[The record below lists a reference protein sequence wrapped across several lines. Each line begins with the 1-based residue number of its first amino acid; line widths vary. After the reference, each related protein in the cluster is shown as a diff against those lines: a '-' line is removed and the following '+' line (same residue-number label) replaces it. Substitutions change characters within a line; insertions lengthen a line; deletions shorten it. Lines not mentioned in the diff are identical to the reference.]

1 MDNNMESA
9 LLKVFVAVANKKSIS
24 LGASILNFTQSNVTL
39 RIKQLEKNLGYL
51 LFHRVPS
58 GVILTKEGEKLYPLA
73 VEIVKKVEEAELKM
87 KNISHQ
93 EILRIG
99 SGQANVA
106 LRLLFFI
113 EKLNKKYPNME
124 LELYANANPQIL
136 EKLLDYKLDI
146 AFITGEPNHKDLMIL
161 NKFDDDLYL
170 VESNNKKSANCLIG
184 YKKDS
189 SHYKF
194 LVEYFIQNN
203 NADFKTIFIENYE
216 VMLGCVKAGM
226 GIAYVSKNIID
237 KYNYT
242 NELKLTKIPNE
253 PLTHLICRKDFIPMI
268 GDYLKKIK
276 LL

>member
-24 LGASILNFTQSNVTL
+24 LGASLLNFTQSNVTL

-58 GVILTKEGEKLYPLA
+58 GVFLTKEGEKLYPLA

-87 KNISHQ
+87 KNITHQ

-106 LRLLFFI
+106 LRLLPFI

-194 LVEYFIQNN
+194 LVEYFTQNN

-242 NELKLTKIPNE
+242 NELKLRKIANE
-253 PLTHLICRKDFIPMI
+253 PQTHLICRKDFIPMI
-268 GDYLKKIK
+268 GDYLKKMK

>member
-106 LRLLFFI
+106 LRLLPFI

-146 AFITGEPNHKDLMIL
+146 AFITGEPNHKDLIVL

-226 GIAYVSKNIID
+226 GMAYVSKNIID

>member
-1 MDNNMESA
+1 MESA

-58 GVILTKEGEKLYPLA
+58 GVFLTKEGEKLYPLA

-87 KNISHQ
+87 KNITHQ

-106 LRLLFFI
+106 LRLLPFI

-146 AFITGEPNHKDLMIL
+146 AFITGAPNHKDLMVL

-242 NELKLTKIPNE
+242 YELKLTKIPNE

>member
-87 KNISHQ
+87 KNITHQ

-106 LRLLFFI
+106 LRLLPFI

-170 VESNNKKSANCLIG
+170 VESNNKESANCLIG

-226 GIAYVSKNIID
+226 GIAYVSRNIID

>member
-24 LGASILNFTQSNVTL
+24 LGASLLNFTQSNVTL

-73 VEIVKKVEEAELKM
+73 VEIVKKVEEAQLKM
-87 KNISHQ
+87 RNITHQ

-106 LRLLFFI
+106 LRLLPFI

-146 AFITGEPNHKDLMIL
+146 AFITGEPNHKDLMVL

-194 LVEYFIQNN
+194 LVEYLTQNN

-226 GIAYVSKNIID
+226 GIAYISKNIID

>member
-1 MDNNMESA
+1 MESA

-24 LGASILNFTQSNVTL
+24 LGALTLNFTQSNVTL

-58 GVILTKEGEKLYPLA
+58 GVVLTKEGEKLYPLA
-73 VEIVKKVEEAELKM
+73 VEIVKKLEEAQLKM

-93 EILRIG
+93 ETLRIG

-106 LRLLFFI
+106 LRLLPFI
-113 EKLNKKYPNME
+113 EKLNKKFPNME

-146 AFITGEPNHKDLMIL
+146 AFITGEPNHKDLMVL

-194 LVEYFIQNN
+194 LVEYFSLNN
-203 NADFKTIFIENYE
+203 NVDFKSIFIENYE

-237 KYNYT
+237 KYDYT

-253 PLTHLICRKDFIPMI
+253 PQTHLICRKDYLPMI
-268 GDYLKKIK
+268 GDYLKKMK

>member
-106 LRLLFFI
+106 LRLLPFI

-146 AFITGEPNHKDLMIL
+146 AFITGEPNHKDLMVL

-170 VESNNKKSANCLIG
+170 VESNNKKSPNCLIG

-194 LVEYFIQNN
+194 LVEYFSLNN

-226 GIAYVSKNIID
+226 GIAYISKNIID

-242 NELKLTKIPNE
+242 NELKLTKISNE

>member
-39 RIKQLEKNLGYL
+39 RFKQVEKNLGYL

-146 AFITGEPNHKDLMIL
+146 AFITGAPNHKDLMVL

-203 NADFKTIFIENYE
+203 NAEFKTIFIENYE

>member
-24 LGASILNFTQSNVTL
+24 LGASFLNFTQSNVTL

-58 GVILTKEGEKLYPLA
+58 GVVLTKEGEKLYPLA
-73 VEIVKKVEEAELKM
+73 VEIVKKVEEAQLKM
-87 KNISHQ
+87 KNITHQ

-106 LRLLFFI
+106 LRLLPFI

-136 EKLLDYKLDI
+136 ENLLDYKLDI

-194 LVEYFIQNN
+194 LVEYFTLNN
-203 NADFKTIFIENYE
+203 NADFKSIFIENYE

-237 KYNYT
+237 KYDYT
-242 NELKLTKIPNE
+242 NELKLSKIPNE
-253 PLTHLICRKDFIPMI
+253 PQTHLICRKDYVPMI
-268 GDYLKKIK
+268 GDYLKKMK

>member
-24 LGASILNFTQSNVTL
+24 LGASLLNFTQSNVTL

-73 VEIVKKVEEAELKM
+73 VEIVKKVEEAQLKM
-87 KNISHQ
+87 KNIIHQ

-106 LRLLFFI
+106 LRLLPFI
-113 EKLNKKYPNME
+113 DKLNKKYPEME

-146 AFITGEPNHKDLMIL
+146 AFITGKPNHKDLMVL

-194 LVEYFIQNN
+194 LVEYFSLNN
-203 NADFKTIFIENYE
+203 ITDFKTIFIENYE

-253 PLTHLICRKDFIPMI
+253 PQTHLICRKDFVPMI
-268 GDYLKKIK
+268 GDYLKKMK

>member
-87 KNISHQ
+87 KNITHQ

-106 LRLLFFI
+106 LRLLPFI

-170 VESNNKKSANCLIG
+170 VESNNKESANCLIG

>member
-1 MDNNMESA
+1 MESA

-58 GVILTKEGEKLYPLA
+58 GVTLTKEGEKLYPLA

-87 KNISHQ
+87 RNITHQ

-106 LRLLFFI
+106 LRLLPFI

-146 AFITGEPNHKDLMIL
+146 AFITGEPNHKDLMVL

-170 VESNNKKSANCLIG
+170 VESNNKKSPNCLIG

-194 LVEYFIQNN
+194 LVEYFSLNN

-226 GIAYVSKNIID
+226 GIAYISKNIID

-242 NELKLTKIPNE
+242 NELKLTKISNE
-253 PLTHLICRKDFIPMI
+253 PLTDLICRKDFIPMI